1 MKSMAPLKLA
11 IALTSAALLALAI
24 ASELMPEL
32 ARAFEGSLLP
42 SLSVVLVV
50 TLATRIALWLAY
62 RPVPATATADLPSLT
77 VVVPAF
83 NEGPGVV
90 KTLESIFASD
100 YPADRLTVIAVDDGS
115 TDDTGLALERALSE
129 AGARGWG
136 DRLQVIHLAKNQG
149 KRGALYQGFK
159 RATSDVIATVDSD
172 SVVPPDALA
181 NLVAPIARHPEVGG
195 VAGKVLVQNRDKN
208 VITRM
213 LHVRY
218 LLGFDFVRAYQSVL
232 RTVWCCPGAIQA
244 YRRALVAPHLDAWAA
259 QRFLGARCTNGD
271 DHSMTNL
278 VLSLGADTRYQE
290 TAHCLTLVPETTRRL
305 AKMYIRWSR
314 SATREGLR
322 ALAFAPR
329 RAWSLG
335 PWRGPL
341 VAWDALMQPLAVLL
355 RTLSIPTSVVLLVT
369 HPVLLLRGLL
379 AGTLFSLFYA
389 LVYLRSERSTDV
401 LLGVLYGWYA
411 LFVLFWIQPFA
422 TLTVRKNGWLTRGG

>member
-1 MKSMAPLKLA
+1 MTLLKA
-11 IALTSAALLALAI
+11 MIASTSAALLVVAVAT
-24 ASELMPEL
+24 ELVPEL
-32 ARAFEGSLLP
+32 ARALGGSLLP
-42 SLSVVLVV
+42 SLSVALVA
-50 TLATRIALWLAY
+50 TLAARVALWLAY
-62 RPVPATATADLPSLT
+62 RPTPAVAADALPSLT

-100 YPADRLTVIAVDDGS
+100 YPPERLRVIAVDDGS
-115 TDDTGLALERALSE
+115 TDDTGPALDRALAE
-129 AGARGWG
+129 ATARGWG
-136 DRLQVIHLAKNQG
+136 DRLEVIHLERNQG
-149 KRGALYQGFK
+149 KRGALYRGFK
-159 RATSDVIATVDSD
+159 RATSDVIATIDSD
-172 SVVPPDALA
+172 SIVPRDALA
-181 NLVAPIARHPEVGG
+181 HLVAPIARHPEVGG
-195 VAGKVLVQNRDKN
+195 VAGKVLVQNRAKN

-232 RTVWCCPGAIQA
+232 QTVWCCPGAIQA
-244 YRRALVAPHLDAWAA
+244 YRRALVAPHLDAWAD

-271 DHSMTNL
+271 DHAMTNL
-278 VLSLGADTRYQE
+278 VLSLGAATRYQA
-290 TAHCLTLVPETTRRL
+290 TARCFTLVPESTRRL

-322 ALAFAPR
+322 ALRFTPR
-329 RAWSLG
+329 RAWALG

-355 RTLSIPTSVVLLVT
+355 RTASIPTSLALLFA
-369 HPVLLLRGLL
+369 HPELLLRGLL

-389 LVYLRSERSTDV
+389 LVYLRSERSSDV
-401 LLGVLYGWYA
+401 LFGVLYGWYA

-422 TLTVRKNGWLTRGG
+422 TLTVRRNGWLTRGA